1 MIWLLM
7 GILVLAVFLFVTKP
21 LYTKSAP
28 QMVQDAEV
36 TDYLDEIAR
45 IDAQITNGT
54 KDSDT
59 SALQAAKLDLQR
71 GLLASKGKPI
81 AEDAGPPPLLLASLF
96 VVFGFAAIGIYAML
110 GRPELTLAGALQTP
124 TLAPAQAL
132 SQNESQNGE
141 PQHDN
146 NMSLDQLIVQL
157 EEKLKGDG
165 NTPDGWMLYA
175 RTLMNLGRYEEAL
188 AAYDNVVVLSENNPN
203 VVSEREQAVAFIA
216 QRQSGVNAAQP
227 GPSADDIKAAADM
240 SAQDRQAMIEGMVA
254 GLSQKL
260 IDNPKNP
267 EGWVRLLRARGVL
280 GQTEQASAEIERMR
294 EVFKD
299 EPAIIEQI
307 LNASG
312 WDNTE

>member
-7 GILVLAVFLFVTKP
+7 GILVLAVLLFVTKP
-21 LYTKSAP
+21 LYAKSAP

-36 TDYLDEIAR
+36 ADYLDEINR
-45 IDAQITNGT
+45 IDVQITDNTGEVEL
-54 KDSDT
+54 
-59 SALQAAKLDLQR
+59 LQAAKTDLQR
-71 GLLASKGKPI
+71 GLLASKGRPI

-110 GRPELTLAGALQTP
+110 GRPELTIAGALQAP

-132 SQNESQNGE
+132 SQNENQNGE
-141 PQHDN
+141 PQHEN

-165 NTPDGWMLYA
+165 NTADGWILYA
-175 RTLMNLGRYEEAL
+175 RTLMNLGRYAEAL
-188 AAYDNVVVLSENNPN
+188 VAYDKVVALSESNPN
-203 VVSEREQAVAFIA
+203 VVSEREQARAFIA
-216 QRQSGVNAAQP
+216 QRRSGTTSAQP
-227 GPSADDIKAAADM
+227 GPNADDVKAAADM

-260 IDNPKNP
+260 IENPKNP

-280 GQTEQASAEIERMR
+280 GQTEQGSAEIERMR
-294 EVFKD
+294 DVFKD
-299 EPAIIEQI
+299 EPAIIDQI
-307 LNASG
+307 LSASG
-312 WDNTE
+312 WGKVE